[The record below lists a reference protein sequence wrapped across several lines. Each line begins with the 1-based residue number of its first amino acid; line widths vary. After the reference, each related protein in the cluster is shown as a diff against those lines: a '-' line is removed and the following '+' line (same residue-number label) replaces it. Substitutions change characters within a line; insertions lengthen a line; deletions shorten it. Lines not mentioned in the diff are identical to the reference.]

1 MNILGDK
8 INVLNKLW
16 NNKSKNKKKRNEQ
29 KYLTIPSIKSFSC
42 TVDLNGFHFPKHF
55 ISKFFINILFIQ
67 VSLLEHK
74 CMLLEQLF

>member
-16 NNKSKNKKKRNEQ
+16 NNKSKKKKRNEQ

-55 ISKFFINILFIQ
+55 ISKFFIHFICSQLIQ
-67 VSLLEHK
+67 VSLL
-74 CMLLEQLF
+74 